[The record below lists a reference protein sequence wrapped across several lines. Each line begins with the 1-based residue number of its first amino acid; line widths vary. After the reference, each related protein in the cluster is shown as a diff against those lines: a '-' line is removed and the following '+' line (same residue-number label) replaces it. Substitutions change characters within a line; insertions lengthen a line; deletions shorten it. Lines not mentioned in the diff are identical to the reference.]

1 MLPKSDDSHFPSGSV
16 RIHNVEIEK
25 FDERYGIKPDAEGI
39 MDNGERILIEFY
51 VSHKVDQKKRQ
62 IIVDNNLKCIEI
74 DIKYQALNKVELKKF
89 LTNTDKGRKWIQAT
103 PQSPKSKSSSNSS
116 KRDPMYEKTRD
127 IIKDIFDNGTI
138 IIHPHG
144 PYKSFDLRQLGYD
157 VCEINKRFRG
167 FKSDLLLYRSQKK
180 DGYISINLRGRSR
193 YEDFEFPPELRIIDI
208 VFKALSSTEDGA
220 RKRMKNGDLIDDGGM
235 TIEYYGFK

>member
-1 MLPKSDDSHFPSGSV
+1 
-16 RIHNVEIEK
+16 
-25 FDERYGIKPDAEGI
+25 
-39 MDNGERILIEFY
+39 
-51 VSHKVDQKKRQ
+51 
-62 IIVDNNLKCIEI
+62 
-74 DIKYQALNKVELKKF
+74 
-89 LTNTDKGRKWIQAT
+89 
-103 PQSPKSKSSSNSS
+103 
-116 KRDPMYEKTRD
+116 MYDKTRD

-220 RKRMKNGDLIDDGGM
+220 RKRMKNGDLIEDGGM

>member
-1 MLPKSDDSHFPSGSV
+1 M
-16 RIHNVEIEK
+16 
-25 FDERYGIKPDAEGI
+25 
-39 MDNGERILIEFY
+39 
-51 VSHKVDQKKRQ
+51 
-62 IIVDNNLKCIEI
+62 
-74 DIKYQALNKVELKKF
+74 
-89 LTNTDKGRKWIQAT
+89 
-103 PQSPKSKSSSNSS
+103 
-116 KRDPMYEKTRD
+116 
-127 IIKDIFDNGTI
+127 
-138 IIHPHG
+138 
-144 PYKSFDLRQLGYD
+144 GYD